1 MIFTSVFYIEFFA
14 FFILFEK
21 DLSITSRIA
30 YDPIIY
36 LMFYC
41 LQVTISS
48 IIIKLYD
55 KYIEYKI
62 HYYLS
67 SIITL
72 LSVYDGDQNR
82 GKINQWICIILLI
95 LCF

>member
-30 YDPIIY
+30 SDPIIY

-67 SIITL
+67 SKATL
-72 LSVYDGDQNR
+72 SSVDDGDQNK
-82 GKINQWICIILLI
+82 GKINLWICIILLNP
-95 LCF
+95 LL